1 MGRSPSEEVTEVD
14 VLEEVEAEAD
24 GEDSTGAAASLV
36 SELDVLAIRRDDS
49 P

>member
-1 MGRSPSEEVTEVD
+1 MGKSPSEEVMEVD

-24 GEDSTGAAASLV
+24 GEGSTGAAASLV
-36 SELDVLAIRRDDS
+36 SELDVLEIGRDDS